1 MENEEIKKE
10 IVPIKEILFKDYLP
24 YWPYFVLVGMLSL
37 LAAFVN
43 LRYQTPIYQVNAM
56 MMIKPEKEG
65 INTMMEKLVGGEGRG
80 SSSNINDK
88 LFVLKSDR
96 IKALAA
102 KMARLQVRIDS
113 KGKVSSLENYKNMPM
128 QVVLLEPDSVLDFR
142 TDYTYDP
149 QGRGIVVGGQLI
161 PFNRKVVLGGNEV
174 ILNCNN
180 SGQCGANK
188 NIHTLSIL
196 SAISAGYANCGGFA
210 AVPAEKS
217 SSIINLSLTTNV
229 PEKGVA
235 MLDAIMQAY
244 KTVSMDD
251 KLQQAKNTIQFVDER
266 LKELSGDLD
275 SVEGSIEAFKR
286 KNGIADI
293 SIESE
298 MFMENVTE
306 SDKML
311 GQLDLQLT
319 LLNDLEKYVIGR
331 GKSPG
336 MVPSLIGL
344 PDGGYTS
351 NLLSKLYEAEL
362 KLQELK
368 TKNGER
374 SDVVVVAKQEIQAM
388 KDGIYESIQ
397 SLRKNLQS
405 LRREYSIKA
414 GKYSELMRDIPG
426 KERQLLN
433 ITRQQVVKNGLY
445 TFLLEKREEAAIQYS
460 ATLGDVQVL
469 QPAAANYSPISPN
482 VGKTYSTYLI
492 FGLILVALALF
503 LKQYLNNKIQY
514 RSEIERKTEIPVI
527 EEVVQ
532 VESESPLVMKEGNR
546 TLIAEQ
552 FRSLRT
558 NLSYYPTGIP
568 NKGKILVSSSVP
580 GEGKSFISTNL
591 AISYSLTGQT
601 TVLIESDL
609 RKPNVA
615 KHFDI
620 GKRIGLSNFLS
631 GSATLDEV
639 LFETGIANL
648 WVIPSGPIPPNPA
661 ELIMGSSRYKDL
673 VDALIERFDRVVI
686 DCPPIGLVTDAQLLA
701 PLVDVSLFVCRQNH
715 TPKMAFANLLNP
727 LYESGKFGRMALVFN
742 GLNQLA

>member
-1 MENEEIKKE
+1 MENEEVKKE
-10 IVPIKEILFKDYLP
+10 IIPIKEILFKDYLP
-24 YWPYFVLVGMLSL
+24 YWPYFVLVGMLAL

-43 LRYQTPIYQVNAM
+43 LRYQTPVYQVNAM

-65 INTMMEKLVGGEGRG
+65 INSMMEKLVGGQGGGG
-80 SSSNINDK
+80 SSSNLNDK
-88 LFVLKSDR
+88 LYVLKSDR

-102 KMARLQVRIDS
+102 KTAQLQVRIDS
-113 KGKVSSLENYKNMPM
+113 KGKVSSLENFKNLPI
-128 QVVLLEPDSVLDFR
+128 QVVLLEPDSVVDFR
-142 TDYTYDP
+142 TDYTYDA
-149 QGRGIVVGGQLI
+149 QGRGIVVGGQLF

-174 ILNCNN
+174 VMKCNN
-180 SGQCGANK
+180 PGQCGTNK
-188 NIHTLSIL
+188 NIQTLSIL
-196 SAISAGYANCGGFA
+196 SAISAGYANGGGFS
-210 AVPAEKS
+210 AVPADKS
-217 SSIINLSLTTNV
+217 NSIINLSLTTNV

-293 SIESE
+293 SMESE
-298 MFMENVTE
+298 VFMENVTE

-311 GQLDLQLT
+311 GQLDLQMT
-319 LLNDLEKYVIGR
+319 LLNDLEKYVVGR

-351 NLLSKLYEAEL
+351 SLLAKLYEAEL

-397 SLRKNLQS
+397 SVRKNLQS

-445 TFLLEKREEAAIQYS
+445 TFLLE
-460 ATLGDVQVL
+460 
-469 QPAAANYSPISPN
+469 N
-482 VGKTYSTYLI
+482 
-492 FGLILVALALF
+492 
-503 LKQYLNNKIQY
+503 
-514 RSEIERKTEIPVI
+514 
-527 EEVVQ
+527 
-532 VESESPLVMKEGNR
+532 
-546 TLIAEQ
+546 
-552 FRSLRT
+552 
-558 NLSYYPTGIP
+558 
-568 NKGKILVSSSVP
+568 
-580 GEGKSFISTNL
+580 FISFWCTWAICRFTN
-591 AISYSLTGQT
+591 
-601 TVLIESDL
+601 
-609 RKPNVA
+609 
-615 KHFDI
+615 
-620 GKRIGLSNFLS
+620 NFC
-631 GSATLDEV
+631 
-639 LFETGIANL
+639 FYL
-648 WVIPSGPIPPNPA
+648 WSILPIYYI
-661 ELIMGSSRYKDL
+661 L
-673 VDALIERFDRVVI
+673 
-686 DCPPIGLVTDAQLLA
+686 
-701 PLVDVSLFVCRQNH
+701 
-715 TPKMAFANLLNP
+715 
-727 LYESGKFGRMALVFN
+727 
-742 GLNQLA
+742 